1 MKNCKH
7 KGKILCI
14 KCGYN
19 VAGLTMKEIKE
30 YQNFIGYKKVYTVDL
45 CEVVHT
51 ITAEICKAKGVELDR
66 KPIKCKGILDSIIDL
81 RYTAK
86 AQRIFNR
93 YFDLLDNTF
102 RN

>member
-19 VAGLTMKEIKE
+19 VAGLTMRGIKE
-30 YQNFIGYKKVYTVDL
+30 YQNYIRYK
-45 CEVVHT
+45 EVAHT
-51 ITAEICKAKGVELDR
+51 ITAEICKAKGIELYK
-66 KPIKCKGILDSIIDL
+66 KPIKRKGILE
-81 RYTAK
+81 
-86 AQRIFNR
+86 AQRIFDR
-93 YFDLLDNTF
+93 YFDLLDDTF